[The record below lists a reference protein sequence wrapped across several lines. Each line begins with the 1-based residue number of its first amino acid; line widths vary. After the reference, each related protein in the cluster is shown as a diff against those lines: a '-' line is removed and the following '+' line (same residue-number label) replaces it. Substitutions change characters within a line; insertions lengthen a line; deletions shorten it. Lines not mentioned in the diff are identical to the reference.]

1 MIDYCPK
8 CNRNT
13 EFDIVKTKRG
23 DINVYCSK
31 CFTKV
36 RQANENDRKLF
47 RYNKF
52 KILKES

>member
-13 EFDIVKTKRG
+13 DLDIVKTKRG

-31 CFTKV
+31 CFIKV

-52 KILKES
+52 KTVKER

>member
-13 EFDIVKTKRG
+13 ELDIVKTKRG
-23 DINVYCSK
+23 DINVYCGK

-52 KILKES
+52 KTVKES